1 MGNKFN
7 RQNRQESSRQ
17 QNTSEPMDEQ
27 SGKMDDPRV
36 RAFIRNYAP
45 IVNQDDPDA
54 IILNLPRL
62 RQFFNAYPTANGFDP
77 MKMILNQLEKNDFP
91 LQADWHKD
99 ELILVVKRVMIF
111 INQPANILPM
121 PENN

>member
-62 RQFFNAYPTANGFDP
+62 RQFFNAYPAANGFDP
-77 MKMILNQLEKNDFP
+77 MKMILNQLEKNNFP